1 MIRSKRRACNRQR
14 LAAFELVSVL
24 GGWLAAA
31 VLVRPAAARMQATI
45 SRLAS
50 EMGLRSAQVIAFPQS
65 RRSRHSSVLNLSQR
79 AVVKPP
85 QPKPGRSRPATP
97 RVDRG

>member
-1 MIRSKRRACNRQR
+1 
-14 LAAFELVSVL
+14 
-24 GGWLAAA
+24 
-31 VLVRPAAARMQATI
+31 MQATI

-65 RRSRHSSVLNLSQR
+65 RRSRYSSVLNLSQR

-85 QPKPGRSRPATP
+85 QSKPGRSRPATP